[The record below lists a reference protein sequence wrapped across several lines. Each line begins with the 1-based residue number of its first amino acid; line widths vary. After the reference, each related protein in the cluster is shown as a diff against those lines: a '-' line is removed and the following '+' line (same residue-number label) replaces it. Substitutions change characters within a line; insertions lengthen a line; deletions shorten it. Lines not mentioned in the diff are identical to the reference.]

1 MLGNRCL
8 CDCYGNWPSWGGAG
22 RGRAAGGPLRDRSG
36 PRRGVGVGAGA
47 PRGSGR
53 PGSPKPDVCRDLA
66 PPRTLPGAAG
76 RSCPLGGEASGWG
89 ASPSP
94 PEQVLRPG
102 SALTRGPG
110 AAWRGVA
117 AGRGG
122 RDAALRPQVR
132 GGQASRCCK
141 DGCLRGPGLGAPG
154 QWGPLAPGDP
164 ANGAVR
170 RS

>member
-1 MLGNRCL
+1 MLWEL
-8 CDCYGNWPSWGGAG
+8 AILG
-22 RGRAAGGPLRDRSG
+22 RGRP
-36 PRRGVGVGAGA
+36 GAGSARAAPRSLRALPRGGSGGWA

-53 PGSPKPDVCRDLA
+53 PGSPKPDVCRDFA

-94 PEQVLRPG
+94 PEQVPRPG
-102 SALTRGPG
+102 SAITRGPG

-117 AGRGG
+117 AGRGR
-122 RDAALRPQVR
+122 RDATLRPQVR
-132 GGQASRCCK
+132 GGQASRCCE